1 MNTLELIE
9 KWTKTYQEKN
19 RDSGDSWKKT
29 GQLID
34 IIVGQNIQLDTVEKK
49 NAAALMV
56 RILDKLC
63 RFGNLYFNHKSESV
77 VRDESIRD
85 TLCDAGIYMFMLA
98 ELVDHPFADPEKEAE
113 LKQQLRDILI
123 GGRTPR

>member
-1 MNTLELIE
+1 MKTLELIQ
-9 KWTKTYQEKN
+9 KWTKTYEEKN
-19 RDSGDSWKKT
+19 RDYGDSWKKT

-63 RFGNLYFNHKSESV
+63 RFGNLYFNHKGEAV

-98 ELVDHPFADPEKEAE
+98 ELVGQNSADLEKEKQ
-113 LKQQLRDILI
+113 LKQQIRDVLNLDSQS
-123 GGRTPR
+123 T

>member
-1 MNTLELIE
+1 MKTLELIQ
-9 KWTKTYQEKN
+9 KWTKTYEEKN
-19 RDSGDSWKKT
+19 RDYGDSWKKT

-63 RFGNLYFNHKSESV
+63 RFGNLYFNHKGEAV

-98 ELVDHPFADPEKEAE
+98 ELVDRDAMDPEKEE
-113 LKQQLRDILI
+113 EVRQQMLTALA
-123 GGRTPR
+123 GRRR